1 MGVLTADGGGSTPV
15 KNNKSI
21 VGKVIDL
28 LSPAGYSTP
37 DRSSALLQNKSKPA
51 TKVTPLVTKPAQGPY
66 IPGVSN
72 NPAAINSATGANTT
86 TNKTFVPAPTTTGA
100 PGITKA
106 NGAVVPV
113 NNIDLN
119 PNVPGTILADTKIN
133 SGGRNG
139 VVSDTKAGAAKNGG
153 SAAGNTNVTIVQK
166 PTTPVGG
173 GSNTSLVTNESSGG
187 GSGDTTRPELMSGKD
202 LAKLLGT
209 VYDRG
214 EIEKYMTD
222 AVSKQYANLDT
233 EYGRTQDAYYDAVGG
248 NANMLL
254 DTLKRGDRQA
264 AISGAGAGTQAATS
278 LSALLGIS
286 KDNAQGATELA
297 QGRSDLVTKRE
308 ADLAAAKNTAL
319 KTYND
324 LSTTLGE
331 RISSVHNANMVGY
344 TGELGANASLS
355 AAQIA
360 AKAQNYAADQG
371 LAGAQAAANASVQA
385 SKNYGGGSTN
395 TALVDP
401 NAQKNQ
407 EIANLQGLLS
417 SGTLSADEKQA
428 VINKLNAM
436 MGVSPTYKPI
446 ETTGKGLS
454 GAYIQRKDQ

>member
-1 MGVLTADGGGSTPV
+1 MGVLTADGGGRAGVTGQGVNNGLV
-15 KNNKSI
+15 KPSNRLTI
-21 VGKVIDL
+21 VPTL
-28 LSPAGYSTP
+28 
-37 DRSSALLQNKSKPA
+37 NKPA
-51 TKVTPLVTKPAQGPY
+51 TKVTPVVTKPAQGPY

-72 NPAAINSATGANTT
+72 NPAAINSATGANVT
-86 TNKTFVPAPTTTGA
+86 TNRTFLPTPTASGDPGYGTANGGVVKATDNLAPT
-100 PGITKA
+100 
-106 NGAVVPV
+106 
-113 NNIDLN
+113 
-119 PNVPGTILADTKIN
+119 KII
-133 SGGRNG
+133 NG
-139 VVSDTKAGAAKNGG
+139 VVVPTAAGTGNSSAAKN
-153 SAAGNTNVTIVQK
+153 NVTIVQK
-166 PTTPVGG
+166 PTTAPVGTTG
-173 GSNTSLVTNESSGG
+173 TGSGATIDMSPGG
-187 GSGDTTRPELMSGKD
+187 GGGGRPELMSGAE

-214 EIEKYMTD
+214 EIEKSMTD
-222 AVSKQYANLDT
+222 AVAKQYANLDT

-308 ADLAAAKNTAL
+308 ADMALAKNNAL

-360 AKAQNYAADQG
+360 AQAQNYAADQG

-385 SKNYGGGSTN
+385 SKNYGGSSN
-395 TALVDP
+395 TTLVDP

-407 EIANLQGLLS
+407 DIANLQGLLS
-417 SGTLSADEKQA
+417 SGTLSADQKQA
-428 VINKLNAM
+428 TLDALNKLLGITVPVTAKTGNVQNKNVGTPAGSN
-436 MGVSPTYKPI
+436 GVF
-446 ETTGKGLS
+446 TGSTKH
-454 GAYIQRKDQ
+454 IIVK